1 MNLPNKITMVRVI
14 LIPFFV
20 VFMIVHFTKYVTD
33 STPFISSWAAWAAFI
48 TFVVASLTDAL
59 DGHIARSRGLV
70 TDFGKFADPLADKL
84 LVTSAMILF
93 VEYGKIAA
101 WVVIVI
107 IAREFIISGFRMIA
121 AEKGVVI
128 AAGWWGKVKTA
139 VTMVTL
145 VFLLFVTAIGA
156 NDGSGTVLFIVEQ
169 VLIYLSCFLTIM
181 SLIDYLVHNKGVIT
195 SY

>member
-20 VFMIVHFTKYVTD
+20 VFMIVHFNMYVTD
-33 STPFISSWAAWAAFI
+33 ATPFTSSWAAWAAFI
-48 TFVVASLTDAL
+48 TFVAASLTDAL

-145 VFLLFVTAIGA
+145 VFLLFVTAIGV

-195 SY
+195 TF

>member
-1 MNLPNKITMVRVI
+1 MNLPNKITMVRVV

-20 VFMIVHFTKYVTD
+20 VFMIIHFTKYVTD
-33 STPFISSWAAWAAFI
+33 ATPFVSSWAAWAAFI
-48 TFVVASLTDAL
+48 TFVAASLTDAL

-156 NDGSGTVLFIVEQ
+156 NDGSGTVIFIVEQ

-195 SY
+195 TF

>member
-20 VFMIVHFTKYVTD
+20 VFMIVHFNMYVTD
-33 STPFISSWAAWAAFI
+33 ATPFTSSWAAWAAFI
-48 TFVVASLTDAL
+48 TFVAASLTDAL

-84 LVTSAMILF
+84 LVTSAMIFF

-145 VFLLFVTAIGA
+145 VFLLFVTAIGV

-195 SY
+195 TF

>member
-20 VFMIVHFTKYVTD
+20 VFMIVHFNLYVTD
-33 STPFISSWAAWAAFI
+33 ATPFVSSWSAWAAFI
-48 TFVVASLTDAL
+48 TFVAASLTDAL

-156 NDGSGTVLFIVEQ
+156 NDGSGTVIFIVEQ

-195 SY
+195 TF